1 MSMVFPAKRV
11 TPLPIGAIVI
21 TVVMVLGALLWMA
34 TERPD
39 DSVVR
44 PFGPRAP
51 WNVPVA
57 QLRQHPES
65 DIFVDRLWRRS
76 PSSRPGNFNLSFDEY
91 TYPVYSAQDATGR
104 VRVRL
109 DNGAELSGK
118 KIPWNPAWRPA
129 PGDDAQ
135 VIILD
140 REKGIEWDLW
150 QVRFDGGTV
159 RASNGSQVA
168 GDYRT
173 KEDGHPSSRGVGI
186 PYLAMLVR
194 PDEIRQGVIRHA
206 LSLPIRNTDGDYFV
220 APATKLEHPGRLRNG
235 IPEGMRFALDVSDGD
250 IQKWL
255 DGMPEGMRKS
265 TLRSARI
272 IAEALRDYGWFITDT
287 AGGAH
292 FQFESRLTAGK
303 DWAELGLDYRE
314 VDEFHVYPRD
324 LLDRLLQPERIYAI
338 VPSDEYPA
346 DLRARASR

>member
-1 MSMVFPAKRV
+1 MSTMFLTKRIKP
-11 TPLPIGAIVI
+11 PLFGAIVI
-21 TVVMVLGALLWMA
+21 FAVAVLGGLWWMA
-34 TERPD
+34 TEQPG
-39 DSVVR
+39 DSAVR

-65 DIFVDRLWRRS
+65 EIFADRLWRQS
-76 PSSRPGNFNLSFDEY
+76 PSSQPGNFNLSFDEY
-91 TYPVYSAQDATGR
+91 TYPVYYAQDATGR
-104 VRVRL
+104 VRVQL
-109 DNGAELSGK
+109 DNGAELDGEQ
-118 KIPWNPAWRPA
+118 IPWNPAWRPA

-135 VIILD
+135 IIILD
-140 REKGIEWDLW
+140 QAKGIEWDLW
-150 QVRFDGGTV
+150 QVEFDGETV
-159 RASNGSQVA
+159 SASNGSRVA

-186 PYLAMLVR
+186 AYLAMLVR
-194 PDEIRQGVIRHA
+194 PDEIRQGVIDHA

-235 IPEGMRFALDVSDGD
+235 IPEGMRFALDVSDAD
-250 IQKWL
+250 IQEWL
-255 DGMPEGMRKS
+255 DGMPENMRKS

-292 FQFESRLTAGK
+292 FQFESRVTAGK
-303 DWAELGLDYRE
+303 DWAELGLDYWE
-314 VDEFHVYPRD
+314 FDEFHVYPRD

-338 VPSDEYPA
+338 VPSDEYPD
-346 DLRARASR
+346 DLMARPSS